1 MLAAV
6 NQLTHTSA
14 RTGRRPLRIALA
26 MAVATTGVLAL
37 SPFDLP
43 SASAADVWSAPEN
56 LSVSTSTTSNPQVS
70 SDSAGNAVAVWM
82 RVTVEGQTPDELCDA
97 PDLCVVETSV
107 FDPGAETWS
116 APFQLSPN
124 GQNAAEADVVMN
136 GNGDA
141 MAIWRRTSAQETVVE
156 ARFFDGATWLAAD
169 VLSNPITGARGPQI
183 SVGSAGTFTA
193 VWYRAQNQNQNLIES
208 SRYTAGSWAAA
219 VPLSTEENAV
229 ISRVVTD
236 DLGRVIAVWRAQL
249 VANDPTAPYVARA
262 ARFSGGSW
270 GAPQTISSGTQSV
283 EAPQVAIDGD
293 GNAIATWHQSDGA
306 NTLIRVN
313 RYSVG
318 SGLWQAVPETL
329 SATGGNALNPRIE
342 SDSAGNMTILWRR
355 FDSAGYSVIQ
365 TRKYTQSS
373 GLWGVVVNLSATG
386 RQANSQRLAV
396 DPAGNVTAVWR
407 RNNAAGEAIVQS
419 ARYSPG
425 TNTWGAARDLSAVG
439 ASAFSPAT
447 DVDASGTV
455 IVVWTRSNGT
465 VPVVQAS
472 RSSTTPG
479 FVSVAPKRVFDTRPG
494 ESPEALRNV
503 QKTKVGGTY
512 ELAVQFSE
520 LPGGLTPATGLGA
533 VSMNVTVVDPDN
545 SGFLTVFPCANRAEV
560 SNVNFVAGQTV
571 ANAVIAPVSGT
582 GTICFFSNTPAH
594 VIADINGY
602 FPAGAGY
609 TPVTPKRVLDTRP
622 GASPDALLNVPEQQ
636 IGGVNELRVSML
648 SLPQSTTPASGVG
661 AVSLNVTVTNPV
673 ASGFLTVYPCA
684 NRALVSSVNFVAGQ
698 TVANAVIAPLSP
710 GGEICFFSNVSTDV
724 IADISGWFPAE
735 SGYAPAASPAR
746 VLDTRAGQSP
756 DALRDVAKQQIGGT
770 TELRVQMT
778 ELGDVTPPLGVGAV
792 SLNVTVTNPIGPGFV
807 TVYPCGDRPAV
818 SSVNFVAGQTV
829 ANAVIVPIS
838 AAGELCFFSNLGTD
852 LIVDING
859 FFATTVV

>member
-1 MLAAV
+1 
-6 NQLTHTSA
+6 
-14 RTGRRPLRIALA
+14 
-26 MAVATTGVLAL
+26 MAVATTGVVAL

-43 SASAADVWSAPEN
+43 SASAADVWSVPQD
-56 LSVSTSTTSNPQVS
+56 LSVPTSTTSNPQVS
-70 SDSAGNAVAVWM
+70 SDSDGNAVAVWL
-82 RVTVEGQTPDELCDA
+82 RVTVEGQTTDELCDA
-97 PDLCVVETSV
+97 PDMCVVEAKV
-107 FDPGAETWS
+107 FDPNTETWG
-116 APFQLSPN
+116 AVTQLSPN

-136 GNGDA
+136 GSGNA
-141 MAIWRRTSAQETVVE
+141 MAIWRRTSAQSTLVE
-156 ARFFDGATWLAAD
+156 ARYYNGSTWAAAEQ
-169 VLSNPITGARGPQI
+169 LSDPSTGARGPQI
-183 SVGSAGTFTA
+183 SVGSGGVFTA
-193 VWYRAQNQNQNLIES
+193 VWYRAQNATSNFIES
-208 SRYTAGSWAAA
+208 RRFVANAWTA
-219 VPLSTEENAV
+219 VQTLSTEENAV

-236 DLGRVIAVWRAQL
+236 NAGRVIAVWRAQL
-249 VANDPTAPYVARA
+249 VQAGPYVVRA
-262 ARFSGGSW
+262 SRFSGGSW
-270 GAPQTISSGTQSV
+270 DAPTTISSGSTSV

-293 GNAIATWHQSDGA
+293 GNAIATWHQSDGT
-306 NTLIRVN
+306 NTLVRVN
-313 RYSVG
+313 RYNET

-365 TRKYTQSS
+365 TRKYTRTS
-373 GLWGVVVNLSATG
+373 GLWGTVVNLSATG

-447 DVDASGTV
+447 DVDADGTV

-465 VPVVQAS
+465 VPVVQVS

-494 ESPEALRNV
+494 ESPTALRNV

-512 ELAVQFSE
+512 ELAVQFSD
-520 LPGGLTPATGLGA
+520 LPGGITPATGLGA
-533 VSMNVTVVDPDN
+533 VSMNVTVVDPDA
-545 SGFLTVFPCANRAEV
+545 SGFVTVFPCANRAEV
-560 SNVNFVAGQTV
+560 SNVNFVGGQTV
-571 ANAVIAPVSGT
+571 ANAVIAPVSGA

-594 VIADINGY
+594 IIADINGY

-609 TPVTPKRVLDTRP
+609 TPVAPKRVLDTRP

-661 AVSLNVTVTNPV
+661 AVSLNVTVTNPA

-710 GGEICFFSNVSTDV
+710 GGEICLFSNVGTDV
-724 IADISGWFPAE
+724 IADINGWFPAE

-746 VLDTRAGQSP
+746 VLDTRPGQSP
-756 DALRDVAKQQIGGT
+756 DALRDVPKQQIGGAN
-770 TELRVQMT
+770 ELRVQMT

-792 SLNVTVTNPIGPGFV
+792 SLNVTVTNPVGPGFV
-807 TVYPCGDRPAV
+807 TVYPCGVNPGV
-818 SSVNFVAGQTV
+818 SSVNFVGGQTV

-838 AAGELCFFSNLGTD
+838 DTGELCFFSNLGTD